1 MGETD
6 STHHMCRDI
15 YTMWALRE
23 TYQWKVTI
31 FNHSSIDLQVSLF
44 LQPFNPMRNK
54 EKILVKNAA
63 NLIPDLPDFA
73 SSLPFENTLF
83 YNFQQQQELFLI
95 EQNTYKKSS
104 QMRQHLIDIDG
115 DQLSH
120 VFRCTSIS
128 KTRDGDHRILGK
140 KQHWV
145 FRPNFRGVFL
155 YMCEKKV
162 LF

>member
-15 YTMWALRE
+15 FTM
-23 TYQWKVTI
+23 
-31 FNHSSIDLQVSLF
+31 

-83 YNFQQQQELFLI
+83 YNF
-95 EQNTYKKSS
+95 
-104 QMRQHLIDIDG
+104 
-115 DQLSH
+115 
-120 VFRCTSIS
+120 
-128 KTRDGDHRILGK
+128 
-140 KQHWV
+140 
-145 FRPNFRGVFL
+145 
-155 YMCEKKV
+155 
-162 LF
+162 